1 MRAIFAGMMT
11 AAALV
16 AAPAAAQD
24 NETSGGKFV
33 AGAIVGLD
41 SVEAES
47 EGVSGSEEDVLIGI
61 TAGYDYEM
69 ASGLVV
75 GLEAEYTDSSV
86 SLTATDVDVE
96 GDRLSAKA
104 GRDLYIGG
112 RIGFRPA
119 DFVMLYAKGGY
130 TNTSLEIEYDDGTV
144 EVTTEDSF
152 GGYRLGA
159 GGEFSLSDDYAIRL
173 EYRYS
178 DYGSPTLFGL
188 ETDANVSRSQGVLTL
203 LGRF

>member
-1 MRAIFAGMMT
+1 MKAIFAGVMMG
-11 AAALV
+11 AAMV

-24 NETSGGKFV
+24 TDTAGGNFV

-41 SVEAES
+41 SVEAELDGLS
-47 EGVSGSEEDVLIGI
+47 SSEEDVVIGI

-69 ASGLVV
+69 ASGLVIGV
-75 GLEAEYTDSSV
+75 EAEYTDSSV
-86 SLTATDVDVE
+86 GLTQTDVLAE

-104 GRDLYIGG
+104 GRDLYVGG
-112 RIGFRPA
+112 RIGFRAA
-119 DFVMLYAKGGY
+119 DFVMLYAKAGY

-159 GGEFSLSDDYAIRL
+159 GGEFSLSNDYAIRL

-188 ETDANVSRSQGVLTL
+188 ENDANVSRSQGVITL